1 MINTIS
7 KFNFLITILFLNSS
21 MLMAQKYET
30 QEYQV
35 IDQIDNAEI
44 RFYPSAAMIKVSAEQ
59 NRNNNFGKLFR
70 YIAGN
75 NQENQEIA
83 MTTPVYMYDQNKT
96 MEFVLPKKYL
106 SEGLPIPNDKD
117 LEAYITSLKY
127 FAAIRYSGYSNANKI
142 QKHRNELKSILE
154 NNGLEII
161 SDFYVLSYDAPT
173 KFYNRR
179 NEILFEIS
187 YKDWILILES
197 SKKRTTQISFL

>member
-1 MINTIS
+1 MNIYIYYKINTMP
-7 KFNFLITILFLNSS
+7 KFNFLIAIIFLNSS
-21 MLMAQKYET
+21 MVFSQKYET

-35 IDQIDNAEI
+35 VEQIDNAEI
-44 RFYPSAAMIKVSAEQ
+44 RFYPSAAMVKISADQ

-75 NQENQEIA
+75 NQENEEIA

-106 SEGLPIPNDKD
+106 SEDLPIPNDNE
-117 LEAYITSLKY
+117 LEAYISNPRY
-127 FAAIRYSGYSNANKI
+127 FAAIRYSGYSNPNKI
-142 QKHRNELKSILE
+142 LKYRNELKSILE

-187 YKDWILILES
+187 YKD
-197 SKKRTTQISFL
+197 

>member
-1 MINTIS
+1 MNIYIYYNINTMP
-7 KFNFLITILFLNSS
+7 KFNFLIAIIFLNSS
-21 MLMAQKYET
+21 MAFSQKYET

-35 IDQIDNAEI
+35 VEQIDNAEI
-44 RFYPSAAMIKVSAEQ
+44 RFYPSAAMVKISADQ

-75 NQENQEIA
+75 NQENEEIA
-83 MTTPVYMYDQNKT
+83 MTTPVYMYDQNKS

-106 SEGLPIPNDKD
+106 SEDLPIPNDKD
-117 LEAYITSLKY
+117 LEAYISNPRY
-127 FAAIRYSGYSNANKI
+127 FAAIRYSGYSNPNKI
-142 QKHRNELKSILE
+142 LKHRNELKSILE

-187 YKDWILILES
+187 YKD
-197 SKKRTTQISFL
+197 